1 MKGEAER
8 RGFRITGR
16 VQGVGFRWWS
26 CRTASALGVR
36 GSVRNRTDGSVEIH
50 AAGPPEVLDRFAEKL
65 QTGPPSARVEG
76 VRRASSD
83 LPIPDADFRVER

>member
-1 MKGEAER
+1 MSGELDR

-36 GSVRNRTDGSVEIH
+36 GSVRNRPDGSVEIH
-50 AAGPPEVLDRFAEKL
+50 AAGSPDALDAFEEKL
-65 QTGPPSARVEG
+65 HGGPSSARVEG

-83 LPIPDADFRVER
+83 LPIPAADFRVER

>member
-1 MKGEAER
+1 MSGEAER

-36 GSVRNRTDGSVEIH
+36 GSVRNRADGSVEIH
-50 AAGPPEVLDRFAEKL
+50 AAGAPDALDRFEEKL
-65 QTGPPSARVEG
+65 HSGPPSARVEE
-76 VRRASSD
+76 VRRASSE